1 MTDTSTGGMP
11 VLALLADIIRCP
23 RCSSAVSALDGKYRC
38 NNRTCRY
45 HDGYLASSGQ
55 PILIDFEES
64 IFTPEVFIRNSGIV
78 FERPKG
84 RGGIGQLLQR
94 LIYGGNRVAAVKV
107 GVDLVR
113 LVRATTSS
121 PRVLVIGGGT
131 IGSGLQ
137 ALYAT
142 ADIEIIGTDV
152 YASQHTALICDAHAL
167 PFVDASF
174 DGVVIQAVLEHVL
187 EPQSVAD
194 EIHRILRPG
203 GVVYADTPFIQ
214 QVHEAAY
221 DFTRFTHSG
230 HRWLFRRFEELD
242 SGPVNGSGLGL
253 IWSIAYFLRS
263 FGIGPRL
270 VALGTAPFFWLRF
283 LERRA
288 SRGGALDA
296 AGGVYFL
303 GTRSDRT
310 LRANEMPAYYDRSR
324 SDDRLRP

>member
-1 MTDTSTGGMP
+1 MSSEGAGRVS
-11 VLALLADIIRCP
+11 VLQQLAAIIRCP
-23 RCSSAVSALDGKYRC
+23 RCSSAVRAVDEKYWC
-38 NNRTCRY
+38 DNRACRY
-45 HDGYLASSGQ
+45 HAGFLTSSGK
-55 PILIDFEES
+55 PVLIDFEES
-64 IFTPEVFIRNSGIV
+64 IFTPEVFIRDSGIV
-78 FERPKG
+78 LERPKG
-84 RGGIGQLLQR
+84 RGGIGQVLQR
-94 LIYGGNRVAAVKV
+94 LIYGGNRVAAEKV
-107 GVDLVR
+107 CIDLIH
-113 LVRATTSS
+113 LVQAMTPR
-121 PRVLVIGGGT
+121 PRVLVVGGGT
-131 IGSGLQ
+131 IGSGLE
-137 ALYAT
+137 ALYAA
-142 ADIEIIGTDV
+142 ADIEIVGTDV
-152 YASQHTALICDAHAL
+152 YSSSHTALICDAHAL

-174 DGVVIQAVLEHVL
+174 DGVVIQAILEHVL
-187 EPQSVAD
+187 EPQQVVD

-242 SGPVNGSGLGL
+242 SGPVGGSGLGL

-263 FGIGPRL
+263 LGVGPRL

-310 LRANEMPAYYDRSR
+310 LRANELPAYYARSR
-324 SDDRLRP
+324 FGEGPHR